1 LLASV
6 SGTYSLYS
14 GRVEPYLS
22 AAPAKV
28 VRGSRLDPPETPTRS
43 TCGAPSAPA
52 MSADRRVRGDLNGT
66 LLAAQSVALSSAR
79 DSVAGVGLTCH
90 TVGPYRDRLR
100 SAREPT
106 RAARPRGSVNDT
118 VNTAA
123 FIRGSTPQ
131 RDPLN
136 SSRDPGRVESAVDL
150 RGRLGLRDPH
160 RAHPLF
166 GLEPQGYSPEKA
178 AKTRTGRETP
188 VCGRFPGLWST
199 LVVRGASSRLGGG
212 SIPCRRRRL
221 APVRSAARA
230 HSAGLGREGT
240 SGGGTGRTQ
249 VDPPDL
255 VVRVQGGGRRWT
267 RLGEPEQT
275 CRTPS
280 CTRATGSSRRRVN
293 PSACSVCRPET

>member
-6 SGTYSLYS
+6 SGTYSPH
-14 GRVEPYLS
+14 GGKVGPYLS
-22 AAPAKV
+22 GAPTKA
-28 VRGSRLDPPETPTRS
+28 VRRGPTRPPETPTRS
-43 TCGAPSAPA
+43 TCGAASAPA
-52 MSADRRVRGDLNGT
+52 VSADRRVRGDLNGT
-66 LLAAQSVALSSAR
+66 LLAAQSVVLSSAR
-79 DSVAGVGLTCH
+79 HSVAGVGLTCH
-90 TVGPYRDRLR
+90 TVGPYRDRSR
-100 SAREPT
+100 STREPT
-106 RAARPRGSVNDT
+106 RAARPRGCVNDT

-199 LVVRGASSRLGGG
+199 LVVRGASSRPGGG

-221 APVRSAARA
+221 APVRAAARA
-230 HSAGLGREGT
+230 HSASLGGEGT

-267 RLGEPEQT
+267 EAG
-275 CRTPS
+275 
-280 CTRATGSSRRRVN
+280 RARADLQDPLMHEGDRIQPT
-293 PSACSVCRPET
+293 